1 MRALVAQQQANTKA
15 STLRQRITVLKQTS
29 GRSPTGAVLAPT
41 WTTYLTLWASMEP
54 LSVKDVLTAQAAN
67 SQTIARCIIRYRADI
82 DSTMKIEHNGRR
94 YEINGEPLA
103 DARSGREHL
112 TLMLKS
118 AAE

>member
-29 GRSPTGAVLAPT
+29 GRSPTGAVLPPV

-82 DSTMKIEHNGRR
+82 DSTMQIEHNGRR
-94 YEINGEPLA
+94 YEINGEPLP
-103 DARSGREHL
+103 DALSGREHL

-118 AAE
+118 V